1 MIWTTFSSVIF
12 LSLGIIASYSI
23 GGFAYLILVLLASV
37 ILIKAVQDMA
47 QSHEHSQVKPF
58 R

>member
-23 GGFAYLILVLLASV
+23 GGFAYLILVLVATV
-37 ILIKAVQDMA
+37 ISIKAFQDMT
-47 QSHEHSQVKPF
+47 QKVP
-58 R
+58 

>member
-12 LSLGIIASYSI
+12 LTLGIIASYSI
-23 GGFAYLILVLLASV
+23 GGFAYLVLALLATV
-37 ILIKAVQDMA
+37 ILIKAFQDMT
-47 QSHEHSQVKPF
+47 QTHEHSQVKPF

>member
-1 MIWTTFSSVIF
+1 MIWTTFSSMIF

-23 GGFAYLILVLLASV
+23 GGFAYLILVLVAAV
-37 ILIKAVQDMA
+37 ISIKAFQDMC
-47 QSHEHSQVKPF
+47 QRPEHSQVKPF

>member
-23 GGFAYLILVLLASV
+23 GGFAYLILVLVATV
-37 ILIKAVQDMA
+37 ISIKAFQDMS
-47 QSHEHSQVKPF
+47 QHPEHSQVKPF

>member
-47 QSHEHSQVKPF
+47 QRHEHSQVKPF

>member
-1 MIWTTFSSVIF
+1 MIWTTFSSMIF

-23 GGFAYLILVLLASV
+23 GGFAYLILVLVAAV
-37 ILIKAVQDMA
+37 ISIKVFQDMC
-47 QSHEHSQVKPF
+47 QRPEHSQVKPF

>member
-12 LSLGIIASYSI
+12 LSLGILASYSI

-37 ILIKAVQDMA
+37 ILIKAFQDMC
-47 QSHEHSQVKPF
+47 QRHEHSQVKPF